1 MTTQDTFSPLADRC
15 RPRTIEDFIG
25 QEHLLSEHKILKTIL
40 DRGAAFSLILWG
52 DPGSGKTT
60 LARLIAS
67 YCKME
72 PHFLSAISAGVADV
86 RKVIEKGKQNRSE
99 GRQTLLFL
107 DEIHRFNKAQQDSVL
122 GSVESGDIILIG
134 ATTENPSF
142 NVISPLLS
150 RTRVLKLSRLSEK
163 NLLHILDH
171 ALEKDEVL
179 VQGGARFAD
188 DGVKEKLAAISN
200 GDARRMLNILE
211 TSFALSPDGLITGD
225 HLEEAVRNSM
235 LYYDRAGD
243 RHYDTISA
251 FIKSL
256 RGSDPD
262 AAVYYLARM
271 ILSGEDPVF
280 IARRMVIFASEDVG
294 NAAPNAITLAVSAL
308 TAVLNIGLPE
318 ARIILAQCATFLAS
332 APKSNASY
340 RAIEEATAAARDSN
354 YEIPMHIRNAP
365 TDLMKKHGYGKG
377 YRYPHDYDRHFVQ
390 ETYLPDEIKKEV
402 FYRPAPEG
410 GEKAILER
418 LKSLWPER
426 YGK

>member
-1 MTTQDTFSPLADRC
+1 MDSKVTFSPLADRC
-15 RPRTIEDFIG
+15 RPRTIEEFIG
-25 QEHLLSEHKILKTIL
+25 QEHLLSEHKILKTII
-40 DRGAAFSLILWG
+40 DKGAAFSLILWG
-52 DPGSGKTT
+52 EPGSGKTT

-67 YCKME
+67 YCSMDSY
-72 PHFLSAISAGVADV
+72 FLSAISAGVADV
-86 RKVIEKGKQNRSE
+86 RKVIDKGKHNREKGV
-99 GRQTLLFL
+99 QTMLFL

-163 NLLHILDH
+163 NLLDILDQ
-171 ALEKDEVL
+171 ALKRDDVL
-179 VQGGARFAD
+179 IQGKARFEDEAER
-188 DGVKEKLAAISN
+188 EKLVSISN

-211 TSFALSPDGLITGD
+211 TAFALAPDGLITGV

-280 IARRMVIFASEDVG
+280 IARRMVIFASEDIG
-294 NAAPNAITLAVSAL
+294 NAAPTAITLAVSAM
-308 TAVLNIGLPE
+308 TATQNIGLPE
-318 ARIILAQCATFLAS
+318 ARIILSQCATFLAS

-340 RAIEEATAAARDSN
+340 MAIEGAMASAKDSN
-354 YEIPMHIRNAP
+354 YEIPLHLRNAP
-365 TDLMKKHGYGKG
+365 TDLMKKLGYHKG
-377 YRYPHDYDRHFVQ
+377 YRYPHDYDRHFVKDQ
-390 ETYLPDEIKKEV
+390 YLPDEIKGEV
-402 FYRPAPEG
+402 YYNPSEEG
-410 GEKAILER
+410 SEKTIKER

-426 YGK
+426 YK

>member
-1 MTTQDTFSPLADRC
+1 MDSKATFSPLADRC
-15 RPRTIEDFIG
+15 RPRTIEEFIG
-25 QEHLLSEHKILKTIL
+25 QEHLLSEHKILKTII
-40 DRGAAFSLILWG
+40 DKGAAFSLILWG

-67 YCKME
+67 YCSME
-72 PHFLSAISAGVADV
+72 SYFLSAISAGVADV
-86 RKVIEKGKQNRSE
+86 RKVIEKGKQNRE
-99 GRQTLLFL
+99 KGVQTMLFL

-122 GSVESGDIILIG
+122 SSVESGDIILIG

-142 NVISPLLS
+142 SVISPLLS

-163 NLLHILDH
+163 NLLDILDQ
-171 ALEKDEVL
+171 ALKKDEIL
-179 VQGGARFAD
+179 KGGEAGFEDEAA
-188 DGVKEKLAAISN
+188 KEKLVAISN

-211 TSFALSPDGLITGD
+211 TAFALAPDGLITGE
-225 HLEEAVRNSM
+225 HLKEAVRNSM
-235 LYYDRAGD
+235 LYYDKAGD

-280 IARRMVIFASEDVG
+280 IARRMVIFASEDIG
-294 NAAPNAITLAVSAL
+294 NAAPNAITMAVSAM
-308 TAVLNIGLPE
+308 TATQNIGLPE
-318 ARIILAQCATFLAS
+318 ARIILSQCATFLAS

-340 RAIEEATAAARDSN
+340 LAIEGAMASAKDSN
-354 YEIPMHIRNAP
+354 YEIPLHLRNAP
-365 TDLMKKHGYGKG
+365 TDLMKKLGYHKG
-377 YRYPHDYDRHFVQ
+377 YRYPHEYDRHFVKDQ
-390 ETYLPDEIKKEV
+390 YLPDEIKGEV
-402 FYRPAPEG
+402 YYNPSEEG
-410 GEKAILER
+410 SEKAIRER

-426 YGK
+426 YK